1 MVEVT
6 ISGENF
12 LVDGGLVNEGRRVLG
27 VPVDGLLMNSR
38 MINGIFDDANPG
50 TRGLWKYPDTG
61 EWDAERN
68 VREFLAQI
76 PVWKEAGL
84 DAITLGL
91 QGGSPRSYSKN
102 KEQPWDNAAFTP
114 AGELLPA
121 YADRLGRVLG
131 VADDVGLIVMVNV
144 FYFGQDDRLQDESA
158 VRRALVQVSEFLLRS
173 GHRNVLVD
181 VANECDIKYHH
192 PVLLAPRI
200 HELIA
205 LAKSV
210 EVDGRRLLVSS
221 SFTSKNRPTPAA
233 IEESDFVLVHGNT
246 AHDPAQITNIV
257 DDVRATRGYRPMPVV
272 FNEDDHFDFGE
283 PVNNFVAAL
292 RSRASW
298 GYFDPGTGGSVE
310 SGFIGNYHDGYQ
322 APPIDW
328 SIGSPRKK
336 AFFAALR

>member
-12 LVDGGLVNEGRRVLG
+12 LVDGEIVNKGRTVLG

-38 MINGIFDDANPG
+38 MINGIFDDANPD
-50 TRGLWKYPDTG
+50 TRDLWKYPDTG

-91 QGGSPRSYSKN
+91 QGGSPHGYSKN
-102 KEQPWDNAAFTP
+102 KEQTWDNAAFTP
-114 AGELLPA
+114 TGELLPA
-121 YADRLGRVLG
+121 YADRLGRVLD
-131 VADDVGLIVMVNV
+131 VADRVGMIVIVNI
-144 FYFGQDDRLQDESA
+144 FYFGQDDRLQDETA
-158 VRRALVQVSEFLLRS
+158 VRRALVQAVEFVLHS

-181 VANECDIKYHH
+181 VANECDIKYRH
-192 PVLLAPRI
+192 PIILAPRI

-210 EVDGRRLLVSS
+210 EVDGTRLLVSS

-246 AHDPAQITNIV
+246 AHDPSAITNIV
-257 DDVRATRGYRPMPVV
+257 DDVRTTHGYRPMPVV
-272 FNEDDHFDFGE
+272 FNEDDHFDFSE
-283 PVNNFVAAL
+283 PVNNVVAAL
-292 RSRASW
+292 RRRASW
-298 GYFDPGTGGSVE
+298 GYFDPGGGSIE
-310 SGFIGNYHDGYQ
+310 SGFTGNYHDGYQ
-322 APPIDW
+322 SPPIDW

-336 AFFAALR
+336 AFFAALG